1 MNMKQARGLAALLSS
16 NSITEAAKVSGTSE
30 TTLRRWLR
38 EDAEFVE
45 AYNTQ
50 LRTMLEDASRVGQV
64 RSAEAMGVF
73 AEVMGDTTINSQT
86 RITAARSLL
95 EFTLKLVEFTEL
107 KTQMEELERRIK
119 KMDGSENRV

>member
-1 MNMKQARGLAALLSS
+1 MNIKQARGLAALLSS
-16 NSITEAAKVSGTSE
+16 NSIAEAAKVSGTSE

-38 EDAEFVE
+38 EDTEFVE

-73 AEVMGDTTINSQT
+73 SEVMGDGTINAQT

-95 EFTLKLVEFTEL
+95 EFALRLVEFTEL
-107 KTQMEELERRIK
+107 KSQMEELERRVK
-119 KMDGSENRV
+119 NLDGGEN

>member
-1 MNMKQARGLAALLSS
+1 MNMKQAHGLAALLSS

-38 EDAEFVE
+38 EDAEFIE

-64 RSAEAMGVF
+64 RSAEAMKCFVD
-73 AEVMGDTTINSQT
+73 VMGDDAINPQT

-95 EFTLKLVEFTEL
+95 EFTLKLTEFTEL

-119 KMDGSENRV
+119 KMDGGENRV